1 MALLDDMKRILRVSA
16 SELDPEVQLLIDA
29 AREDMARAGVPA
41 EVIDREGALV
51 THAVALFC
59 KARFGYDN
67 SEAARFDESYRA
79 LVCDLVNS
87 NLLEGGGGE

>member
-1 MALLDDMKRILRVSA
+1 MALLEDMKRILRVSA

-29 AREDMARAGVPA
+29 ARDDMARAGVPA
-41 EVIDREGALV
+41 DVIDQEGPLV
-51 THAVALFC
+51 VHAVALFC

-67 SEAARFDESYRA
+67 SEAPRFDESYRS

-87 NLLEGGGGE
+87 TLVRDVVA